1 MKISSFQEPNLEQ
14 VSNVL
19 GDTETG
25 LTGSEIGRYL
35 RECGITDVN
44 PSMTKRIRLFEA
56 LVTRQRSDGCANNV
70 CAFIQRVM
78 NPVLHVQQPDYF
90 KKKQN
95 ELNRVLSFEGLQLSD
110 EGKLKPRK
118 QARTI
123 SEAEEAANQ
132 LRKKLTERN
141 VHHDVL
147 TSCRAE
153 LVEGNY
159 FHAVLETT
167 KSVAQKIRDKSGLIT
182 DGAELVDD
190 AFGIGKKEYP
200 ALAFNSLTTKSE
212 KSEHNGLMNLMKGF
226 FGTFRNPTAHE
237 PRISWLV
244 TEQDA
249 LDLMTMASLIHRRL
263 DESVK
268 TGT

>member
-1 MKISSFQEPNLEQ
+1 MKISSFQEPILEQ
-14 VSNVL
+14 LSNVL

-35 RECGITDVN
+35 RDCGIADIN
-44 PSMTKRIRLFEA
+44 PTMTKRIRLCEA
-56 LVTRQRSDGCANNV
+56 LVARQRTDGCANNV

-78 NPVLHVQQPDYF
+78 NPVLHVQTPDYF
-90 KKKQN
+90 KKKQD
-95 ELNRVLSFEGLQLSD
+95 ELNRVLSFEGLQLTD
-110 EGKLKPRK
+110 DGKLKPRK

-132 LRKKLTERN
+132 LRKQLVDRN
-141 VHHDVL
+141 VHPDVL
-147 TSCRAE
+147 TFCRAE

-159 FHAVLETT
+159 FHAVLEST
-167 KSVAQKIRDKSGLIT
+167 KSVAQKIRDKADLIS
-182 DGAELVDD
+182 DGGELVDE

-200 ALAFNSLTTKSE
+200 ILAFNSLATKSE
-212 KSEHNGLMNLMKGF
+212 KSEHTGLTNLMKGF
-226 FGTFRNPTAHE
+226 FGTFRNPTAHS
-237 PRISWLV
+237 PKILWKV

-249 LDLMTMASLIHRRL
+249 LDLMTLASLLLRRL
-263 DESVK
+263 DEAVK